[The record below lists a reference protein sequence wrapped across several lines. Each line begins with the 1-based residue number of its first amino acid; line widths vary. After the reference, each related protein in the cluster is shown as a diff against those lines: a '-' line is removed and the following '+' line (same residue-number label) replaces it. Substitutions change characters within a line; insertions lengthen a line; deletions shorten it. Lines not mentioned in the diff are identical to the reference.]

1 MTTPDQERGP
11 ALSTASL
18 TENAATFR
26 RVHEVTNTHD
36 ATLISATFHDVFAAD
51 VLIHLPLPVP
61 STGVQALHDL
71 FAQLHDAFPDLHITV
86 EDTIAEGD
94 KVVGRNSITGT
105 HRGDYM
111 GLSPTGKRVVYGEI
125 FIFRFA
131 EGQVAEIWGVVDV
144 VAQLRQLGALP
155 DR

>member
-1 MTTPDQERGP
+1 VPTT
-11 ALSTASL
+11 SL
-18 TENAATFR
+18 TEHAAAFR

-36 ATLISATFHDVFAAD
+36 AALISATFDRAFAPD
-51 VLIHLPLPVP
+51 VLIHVPLPVP
-61 STGVQALHDL
+61 STGVRALKDL
-71 FAQLHDAFPDLHITV
+71 FAMLHDAFPDLHITV

-94 KVVGRNSITGT
+94 RVVGRNLLTGT

-111 GLSPTGKRVVYGEI
+111 GLSPTGNPVVYSEI

-131 EGQVAEIWGVVDV
+131 DGRIAEIWGVVDV
-144 VAQLRQLGALP
+144 VAQLRQLGMFT

>member
-1 MTTPDQERGP
+1 MPATP
-11 ALSTASL
+11 L
-18 TENAATFR
+18 TENAAAFR

-36 ATLISATFHDVFAAD
+36 ATLISATFDEAFAAD

-61 STGVQALHDL
+61 STGVRAIRDL
-71 FAQLHDAFPDLHITV
+71 FAMLHDAFPDLHITV

-94 KVVGRNSITGT
+94 RVVGRNSLTGT

-111 GLSPTGKRVVYGEI
+111 GLSPTGIRVVYSEI
-125 FIFRFA
+125 FIFRFD
-131 EGQVAEIWGVVDV
+131 GGRIAEIWGVVDV
-144 VAQLRQLGALP
+144 VAQLRQLGVLT

>member
-1 MTTPDQERGP
+1 MTIPDQEGAP
-11 ALSTASL
+11 VPTTSL
-18 TENAATFR
+18 TENAAAFR

-36 ATLISATFHDVFAAD
+36 ATLISATFDEAFAAD

-61 STGVQALHDL
+61 STGVRALTDL
-71 FAQLHDAFPDLHITV
+71 FAMLHDAFPDLHITV

-94 KVVGRNSITGT
+94 KVVGRNSLTGT

-111 GLSPTGKRVVYGEI
+111 GLSPTGKRVVYSEI

-131 EGQVAEIWGVVDV
+131 EGQIAEIWGVVDV
-144 VAQLRQLGALP
+144 VAQLRQLGVLT